1 MIRREDL
8 IEIGIFNKPHG
19 VNGEIS
25 ATVDC
30 DLEVM
35 ERFSCVVTEMDGIF
49 VPFFVSSY
57 RTKGRSTIL
66 MQIDGLKSD
75 EDAATLTNKRLYV
88 RKQEYDDLMDELD
101 ADEYPTDYFVGY
113 EVAHDGGEVIGT
125 VTDVDDSTENVL
137 FRVRTAGGE
146 EVLIPAVD
154 EFITEIDAERK
165 RLVVDLPSGLL
176 DL

>member
-19 VNGEIS
+19 VNGETA

-35 ERFSCVVTEMDGIF
+35 ERFSCVIVELDGIF

-57 RTKGRSTIL
+57 RTKGRNAIL
-66 MQIDGLKSD
+66 MQIDGMNSD
-75 EDAATLTNKRLYV
+75 TDAATLTNKRLYV
-88 RKQEYDDLMDELD
+88 RKQEYDALMDELG
-101 ADEYPTDYFVGY
+101 ADEFPIDYFVGY
-113 EVAHDGGEVIGT
+113 EVAHAGGEEIGT

-137 FRVRTAGGE
+137 FRVRTAAGE

-154 EFITEIDAERK
+154 EFVTDIDAERK
-165 RLVVDLPSGLL
+165 RLVVDLPAGLL